1 MEQEQHGS
9 CFAVVTT
16 SRKPHAAAKAL
27 ARETAARLSL
37 PYVPRGT
44 LSSEEVRA
52 RSGADCLLVAR
63 AGGLRLETPE
73 GELFFHPNMSHLRV
87 KNLRKGQSDHLV
99 EAMGLTRGMSVLD
112 GTLGF
117 GADAI
122 VASFVT
128 GETGRVVGVEASPL
142 IEAVVHDG
150 LAHFAGENAVMTAA
164 MRRIETHCADALAF
178 LRAQPAKSFDVV
190 YFDPMFRHPL
200 LASENLNPLRY
211 AADHRAA
218 TPELIAE
225 ARRVARHRVVMKET
239 SKSGEFARL
248 GFPEVVGGKYSPV
261 HYGVLRVGETGA
273 AAPV

>member
-1 MEQEQHGS
+1 
-9 CFAVVTT
+9 
-16 SRKPHAAAKAL
+16 
-27 ARETAARLSL
+27 
-37 PYVPRGT
+37 
-44 LSSEEVRA
+44 
-52 RSGADCLLVAR
+52 
-63 AGGLRLETPE
+63 
-73 GELFFHPNMSHLRV
+73 MSHLRV
-87 KNLRKGQSDHLV
+87 KNLRRGQRDNMAA
-99 EAMGLTRGMSVLD
+99 AMDLHPGMSVLD

-128 GETGRVVGVEASPL
+128 GETGRVVGIESSPL
-142 IEAVVHDG
+142 IEAVVREG

-164 MRRIETHCADALAF
+164 MRRIETHCADALTF

-218 TPELIAE
+218 TPELIAA

-261 HYGVLRVGETGA
+261 HYGVLRVGKS
-273 AAPV
+273 

>member
-9 CFAVVTT
+9 CRAVVTT
-16 SRKPHAAAKAL
+16 SRKPHAASEAL
-27 ARETAARLSL
+27 ARQTAAQLSL
-37 PYVPRGT
+37 PYVLRGT
-44 LSSEEVRA
+44 LSADELRA
-52 RSGADCLLVAR
+52 RYGVSCLLVAR
-63 AGGLRLETPE
+63 QGGLRLETPE

-87 KNLRKGQSDHLV
+87 KNLRKGQRDNMAA
-99 EAMGLTRGMSVLD
+99 AMGLRPGMSVLD

-128 GETGRVVGVEASPL
+128 GEKGCVVGIESSPL
-142 IEAVVHDG
+142 IEAVVREG

-261 HYGVLRVGETGA
+261 HYGVLRVGKS
-273 AAPV
+273 